1 MENHGNMKNWF
12 DHCPAFVG
20 RLWFQFAVIYTLLAF
35 CAMTLLSIC
44 KYGAEDYGDF
54 RKAVTLEHVRELVS
68 SEKLTVAQA
77 ILDVTDVRWRQQ
89 ACENIRE
96 KLENIDQVS
105 DGSIY
110 RITNSSRPEV
120 YIQIEDANNRLVIS
134 DPVDLPAELAP
145 LFTAMKQQRAA
156 ADKVIWMVENG
167 PIWVDM
173 PIEDGKGNRIGRVR
187 ILYVAEFDTWI
198 QIQSIFKFLLGAW
211 GYVILFSVPIGIAC
225 GVAAAHYVTRHLGRM
240 NDVTESWR
248 RGDFTARIALPNDDV
263 LIRHSQHLND
273 MADDLE
279 LYLHLKQNLAVS
291 DERNRVARELH
302 DTVKQKLFALGLQL
316 ATAKA
321 NPAVLEVAR
330 EPILE
335 AETINREAQHD
346 LMEIITQ
353 LRPTGTGD
361 STLHNRVGMIA
372 EDFRRRFDVDIELG
386 DMGAIQPN
394 AHVEHQVLRILQ
406 EALMN
411 AVRHG
416 KASKV
421 TVAAAIDGSA
431 TMLVITDNGI
441 GFEMTAKT
449 KGFGIISMRDRARDL
464 PDGRL
469 DIESAEGEGTRLTIS
484 WISES

>member
-1 MENHGNMKNWF
+1 MKNWLS
-12 DHCPAFVG
+12 HCPAFVN
-20 RLWFQFAVIYTLLAF
+20 RLWFQFAVIYTLLGF
-35 CAMTLLSIC
+35 CALTLIGAS
-44 KYGAEDYGDF
+44 KFSAEDYGDF
-54 RKAVTLEHVRELVS
+54 HRAVTPDHVREVIS
-68 SEKLTVAQA
+68 REKLTVAQA
-77 ILDVTDVRWRQQ
+77 ILDATDVRWRQK

-96 KLENIDQVS
+96 KLENIEQVS

-120 YIQIEDANNRLVIS
+120 YIQIEDVYKQLVVA
-134 DPVDLPAELAP
+134 DPVNLPADLAP
-145 LFTAMKQQRAA
+145 LFTALKQQRDAT
-156 ADKVIWMVENG
+156 DKVVRMAENG

-173 PIEDGKGNRIGRVR
+173 PIEDGKGALIGRLR
-187 ILYVAEFDTWI
+187 ILYIAEFDVWR
-198 QIQSIFKFLLGAW
+198 QIQSIFAFLQGAW
-211 GYVILFSVPIGIAC
+211 GYFILFSLPIGVAC
-225 GVAAAHYVTRHLGRM
+225 GVWAAHYVTRHLGRM
-240 NDVTESWR
+240 NYVTESWR

-263 LIRHSQHLND
+263 LIKHSQHLND

-279 LYLHLKQNLAVS
+279 LYLRLKQDLAVS

-321 NPAVLEVAR
+321 NPTVLEAAR

-361 STLHNRVGMIA
+361 STLYNRVGMIV
-372 EDFRRRFDVDIELG
+372 EDFRRRFDVDIHLE
-386 DMGAIQPN
+386 DMEAIQPN
-394 AHVEHQVLRILQ
+394 GHVEHQVLRILH

-416 KASKV
+416 RASSV
-421 TVAAAIDGSA
+421 TLSAAINGSVA
-431 TMLVITDNGI
+431 MLVIADNGI
-441 GFEMTAKT
+441 GFEISKVT

-469 DIESAEGEGTRLTIS
+469 DIESAQGEGTQLTIS
-484 WISES
+484 WKSE

>member
-1 MENHGNMKNWF
+1 MKNWL
-12 DHCPAFVG
+12 DHCPAFVS

-35 CAMTLLSIC
+35 CAMTLLGVS
-44 KYGAEDYGDF
+44 KYSVNDYGDF
-54 RKAVTLEHVRELVS
+54 RKAVTLEHVWELVS

-89 ACENIRE
+89 ACENIRK
-96 KLENIDQVS
+96 KLENIEQASD
-105 DGSIY
+105 DGSVY

-120 YIQIEDANNRLVIS
+120 YIQIEDENNRLVMS

-145 LFTAMKQQRAA
+145 LFAAMKQQRAV

-173 PIEDGKGNRIGRVR
+173 LIKDGKGNRIGRVR
-187 ILYVAEFDTWI
+187 ILYIADFDTWI

-321 NPAVLEVAR
+321 NPAVLEAAR

-353 LRPTGTGD
+353 LRPTSTGD
-361 STLHNRVGMIA
+361 RTLHNRVGMIA

-394 AHVEHQVLRILQ
+394 AHVEHQVSRILQ

-421 TVAAAIDGSA
+421 TVAAAIDGNA
-431 TMLVITDNGI
+431 AMLVIADNGI

-469 DIESAEGEGTRLTIS
+469 DIVSAEGEGTRLTIY
-484 WISES
+484 WKSES

>member
-1 MENHGNMKNWF
+1 MKNWLTY
-12 DHCPAFVG
+12 CPAFVG

-35 CAMTLLSIC
+35 CAMTLLGVS
-44 KYGAEDYGDF
+44 KYSVEDYGDF
-54 RKAVTLEHVRELVS
+54 HKAVTLENVREQVA
-68 SEKLTVAQA
+68 SEKLTIAQA
-77 ILDVTDVRWRQQ
+77 IRDVANAGWRQR
-89 ACENIRE
+89 ACENVRE
-96 KLENIDQVS
+96 KLVNIEQAS
-105 DGSIY
+105 NGSVY

-120 YIQIEDANNRLVIS
+120 YIQIEDENSTPVIA
-134 DPVDLPAELAP
+134 DPVKLPAEMAR
-145 LFTAMKQQRAA
+145 FFAAMKQRSAA
-156 ADKVIWMVENG
+156 TDNVTRMVENG

-173 PIEDGKGNRIGRVR
+173 PIDGDDGKLIGRIR
-187 ILYVAEFDTWI
+187 ILYVAEFDVWI
-198 QIQSIFKFLLGAW
+198 QIESVFNFLLGAW
-211 GYVILFSVPIGIAC
+211 GYVILFSIPIGIAC

-273 MADDLE
+273 MAQDLE
-279 LYLHLKQNLAVS
+279 LYLRLKQDLAVG

-321 NPAVLEVAR
+321 NPTVMEVAR

-353 LRPTGTGD
+353 LRPTGAGD
-361 STLHNRVGMIA
+361 STLHSRVGMIA
-372 EDFRRRFDVDIELG
+372 DDFKRRFDVDIELG
-386 DMGAIQPN
+386 DMGTMQTD
-394 AHVEHQVLRILQ
+394 AHVEHQLLRILH

-416 KASKV
+416 KASRV
-421 TVAAAIDGSA
+421 TVAATVHGGVA
-431 TMLVITDNGI
+431 TLVIADNGG
-441 GFEMTAKT
+441 GFDMTRKT
-449 KGFGIISMRDRARDL
+449 RGFGIISMRDRARDL
-464 PDGRL
+464 PDGRF
-469 DIESAEGEGTRLTIS
+469 DIDSAEGEGTRLTIS
-484 WISES
+484 WKGEP

>member
-1 MENHGNMKNWF
+1 MKNWL

-68 SEKLTVAQA
+68 SEKLSVAQA
-77 ILDVTDVRWRQQ
+77 IRDVTDVAWRQK

-96 KLENIDQVS
+96 KLKNIEQAS
-105 DGSIY
+105 DGSVY

-120 YIQIEDANNRLVIS
+120 YIQIEDENNRLVIS

-156 ADKVIWMVENG
+156 ADKVIWMVEDG

-173 PIEDGKGNRIGRVR
+173 PIDDGKGNRIGRVR
-187 ILYVAEFDTWI
+187 ILYVAEFDAWI
-198 QIQSIFKFLLGAW
+198 QIQSIFNFLLGAW

-321 NPAVLEVAR
+321 NPAVLEAAR

-353 LRPTGTGD
+353 LRPTSTGD

-431 TMLVITDNGI
+431 AMLVIADNGI
-441 GFEMTAKT
+441 GFEMTVKT

-484 WISES
+484 WKSES